1 MKSLILE
8 IIGLIVLMFIGVF
21 TVFGTIYVAVDVNI
35 YRSILIILLGVIC
48 VIILLTSIWKSIENI
63 SDSYQAYRSNRP
75 VKILNRVNERL
86 NR

>member
-8 IIGLIVLMFIGVF
+8 IIGLIVLMFIGMF
-21 TVFGTIYVAVDVNI
+21 IVFGTIYVAVDVNI
-35 YRSILIILLGVIC
+35 YRLIIILGVIC
-48 VIILLTSIWKSIENI
+48 IIILLTSIWKSIEDI
-63 SDSYQAYRSNRP
+63 SDSYKAYRWNRP